1 MPEQNFSKTTV
12 YHEHPIKILR
22 YSAKNIW
29 LLIFP
34 LLRSLRFYPFSIQNI
49 IEWGAGVWFDLLV
62 ALMILGIGVL
72 RWYFCSFQFNEIFI
86 RARSGLLVTQEIEI
100 PLNRITATI
109 EEHPVYL
116 RPLRAARLQISTA
129 SGAAPEE
136 NMKLI
141 LRLQDLHRLRQN
153 IPVLQNDS
161 SKATAYHTPTWRV
174 LLFSALFSSSFSGA
188 LYIAALFVQG
198 GRITSE
204 LLEEFRARQL
214 LEDAA
219 DRASTIFHGVPHVAV
234 TLGIV
239 ILALWLV
246 SFFRNLLRYGRFRIR
261 FGSEH
266 ISVHMGVL
274 NRRRFHLRDAS
285 IVFPD
290 LRQNLIMKICGM
302 VSLHIRCPGY
312 GSRRGTMPVLIPLVR
327 KRSSQQLLN
336 KLHANQK
343 LGGIRLRAVAHPRFF
358 WSFIWPP
365 VIGLCALLPIRFL
378 AMRIFPQFSTIVHFL
393 TIMLTVPLAWFLL
406 IRIVTLFSE
415 YISMDDETVQFHFSH
430 GFIFHTITVR
440 QERVVRVDIFQTPF
454 QKQYGY
460 CHLYL
465 TCNGVRKQ
473 RYKLTALPE
482 DAAREILTALTNTRY
497 QQ

>member
-1 MPEQNFSKTTV
+1 MPEHNASGAAV

-34 LLRSLRFYPFSIQNI
+34 LLRSLRFYPFSIQNV
-49 IEWGAGVWFDLLV
+49 IEWGAGVWFDLLM
-62 ALMILGIGVL
+62 ALMILGLGAL
-72 RWYFCSFQFNEIFI
+72 RWYFCSYQFNEVFI
-86 RARSGLLVTQEIEI
+86 RAKIGVLAVQETEI

-109 EEHPVYL
+109 EEHPFYL

-129 SGAAPEE
+129 SGTAQEE

-141 LRLQDLHRLRQN
+141 LRLRDLHRMRQS

-161 SKATAYHTPTWRV
+161 NLSTAHHTPTWRV

-198 GRITSE
+198 GRITAD
-204 LLEEFRARQL
+204 LAEEFRAQQL
-214 LEDAA
+214 LEDAT
-219 DRASTIFHGVPHVAV
+219 DRAASVFQGVPRVAI

-239 ILALWLV
+239 ILSLWLV

-261 FGSEH
+261 FGGEH
-266 ISVHMGVL
+266 VSVHMGIL
-274 NRRRFHLRDAS
+274 TRRRFHLRDAS
-285 IVFPD
+285 IVFPE
-290 LRQNLIMKICGM
+290 LRQNLVMKICGM

-312 GSRRGTMPVLIPLVR
+312 SSHRGTLPVLIPLVR
-327 KRSSQQLLN
+327 KRNSQQLLSS
-336 KLHANQK
+336 LHANLK
-343 LGGIRLRAVAHPRFF
+343 LGGVRLRAVSHPRFF
-358 WSFIWPP
+358 WSFLWPP
-365 VIGLCALLPIRFL
+365 IISLCALPLAHFL
-378 AMRIFPQFSTIVHFL
+378 AMQLFPQFETIIRFFIL
-393 TIMLTVPLAWFLL
+393 MLAVPLVWFLL
-406 IRIVTLFSE
+406 VRIVALFSE
-415 YISMDDETVQFHFSH
+415 YVAMDDESVQFHFSR

-440 QERVVRVDIFQTPF
+440 QERVVRADILQTPF

-465 TCNGVRKQ
+465 TCNGPRQQ
-473 RYKLTALPE
+473 RFKLTALPE
-482 DAAREILTALTNTRY
+482 EAAREIISALTKAREK
-497 QQ
+497 